1 MSSDNIILVGFMATG
16 KSHVARIISR
26 ATGRQAADLDEEIVR
41 RAAKP
46 IHQIFSDDG
55 EAVFRAMERHA
66 AFSLCEGED
75 KIIAAGG
82 GAFAQESTRKVLL
95 ENGTV
100 FCLTASPE
108 TIYYRISRGS
118 ISAAVRPMLAG
129 SDPLER
135 IRQLLLERAAAYDLA
150 HHSIPTDDRTPEQ
163 VADEILQIYQ
173 TETPQTANRTPQTE
187 SPQTETPQ
195 TESPQTESRT
205 PPDAGRPTQ
214 LTIQENLDGSN

>member
-26 ATGRQAADLDEEIVR
+26 ATERQAADLDEEIVR

-46 IHQIFSDDG
+46 IHQIFSENG

-95 ENGTV
+95 DNGTV

-108 TIYYRISRGS
+108 TIYYRISRGNM
-118 ISAAVRPMLAG
+118 SAAVRPMLAG
-129 SDPLER
+129 GDPLDR
-135 IRQLLLERAAAYDLA
+135 IRQLLSERAAAYDLA
-150 HHSIPTDDRTPEQ
+150 HYSIPTDDRTPEQ
-163 VADEILQIYQ
+163 VADEILRIFS
-173 TETPQTANRTPQTE
+173 T
-187 SPQTETPQ
+187 
-195 TESPQTESRT
+195 
-205 PPDAGRPTQ
+205 
-214 LTIQENLDGSN
+214 TIQPTHGPNPYEGA

>member
-95 ENGTV
+95 DNGTV

-108 TIYYRISRGS
+108 TIFYRISRGNMN
-118 ISAAVRPMLAG
+118 AAVRPMLAG
-129 SDPLER
+129 GDPLER
-135 IRQLLLERAAAYDLA
+135 IRQLLSERAAAYDLA
-150 HHSIPTDDRTPEQ
+150 HYSIPTDDQTPEQ
-163 VADEILQIYQ
+163 VADEILRIYQ
-173 TETPQTANRTPQTE
+173 TETRQTE
-187 SPQTETPQ
+187 SPTP
-195 TESPQTESRT
+195 T
-205 PPDAGRPTQ
+205 DAGRPTQ